1 MEILKHRVN
10 SFDEINNNF
19 GIELDVRDQNGEL
32 VVSHDLPDTSTI
44 KLENFL
50 QKIDKNKL
58 VAINIKSVEIEKR
71 LKEIISNA
79 NLKNY
84 FTFDWPIPALIK
96 AQNNHLICAFRLSE
110 YEKELFPNCS
120 WIWIDSFN
128 EIWYDEKMLSDLKD
142 KGYNLALV
150 SPELHGRRN
159 DFEKFEMIVNTGL
172 ADAICTNKPEYWL
185 ND

>member
-10 SFDEINNNF
+10 SFDKIDNNF

-32 VVSHDLPDTSTI
+32 VVSHDLPITSTI
-44 KLENFL
+44 KLEDLL

-58 VAINIKSVEIEKR
+58 IAINIKSVEIEKS
-71 LKEIISNA
+71 LKKIISNA

-84 FTFDWPIPALIK
+84 FTFDWPIPSLIK

-120 WIWIDSFN
+120 WVWIDSFK
-128 EIWYDEKMLSDLKD
+128 EIWYDVKILSDLKD
-142 KGYNLALV
+142 KGFNLALV
-150 SPELHGRRN
+150 SPELHGREN
-159 DFEKFEMIVNTGL
+159 DLKKFEKIVNTGL
-172 ADAICTNKPEYWL
+172 VDAICTNKPEYWCK
-185 ND
+185 